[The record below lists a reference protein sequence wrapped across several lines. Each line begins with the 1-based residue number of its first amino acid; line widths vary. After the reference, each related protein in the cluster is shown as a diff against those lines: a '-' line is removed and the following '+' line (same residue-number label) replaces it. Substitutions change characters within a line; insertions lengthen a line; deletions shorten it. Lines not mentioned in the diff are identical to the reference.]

1 MALKLIG
8 IDNVLANLNKE
19 LQNIKGRSLKG
30 LIRASIILRN
40 SMEKDVPRIPVD
52 TSNLRASWFVAVSDG
67 SIANGKSSE
76 FNTKEKSGERVAR
89 EHIGKVQKH
98 MSFVQGPIPAIIM
111 GFTAYYALP
120 VHENIG
126 AQFKAPGAGAK
137 FFEVHLQTKQKQ
149 MLEMIQ
155 KEVQIK

>member
-19 LQNIKGRSLKG
+19 VEGIKERGLIG
-30 LIRASIILRN
+30 LIRASIIVRN
-40 SMEKDVPRIPVD
+40 AMEKDVPRIPVD
-52 TSNLRASWFVAVSDG
+52 TSNLRASWFVVTSKG
-67 SIANGKSSE
+67 GTIRGRQPT
-76 FNTKEKSGERVAR
+76 FNIQDKSGEQVVR
-89 EHIGKVQKH
+89 EHVTKVERNKAAIEGKVP
-98 MSFVQGPIPAIIM
+98 VIVM